1 MHVQPT
7 QPVEILQG
15 IRALAAPALELKPER
30 VYLAP
35 DPTVLGRLPPAA
47 DRFAAVVLQSVRFES
62 GPQHPAVWPAL
73 LDLQTCIYSRVAV
86 DRPVDMTALLTDQTR
101 GLLPLA
107 DRLLASLA
115 GQELAQAEPPNTRLL
130 RGPLV
135 CTGLHPVRWAEAGN
149 LVVAY
154 MVLSWVAPFE
164 YGIAPNP

>member
-1 MHVQPT
+1 MYVQPT
-7 QPVEILQG
+7 QPVEILQR
-15 IRALAAPALELKPER
+15 IRLLAAPALQLEPER

-35 DPTVLGRLPPAA
+35 DPAVLGRLPPAA
-47 DRFAAVVLQSVRFES
+47 ERFAAVVFQSVRFES

-86 DRPVDMTALLTDQTR
+86 DRPVDMTALLTDPQR
-101 GLLPLA
+101 GLLPLG
-107 DRLLASLA
+107 DRLLAALA
-115 GQELAQAEPPNTRLL
+115 GQELALEEPTGGRLL

-154 MVLSWVAPFE
+154 LALSWIAPFE